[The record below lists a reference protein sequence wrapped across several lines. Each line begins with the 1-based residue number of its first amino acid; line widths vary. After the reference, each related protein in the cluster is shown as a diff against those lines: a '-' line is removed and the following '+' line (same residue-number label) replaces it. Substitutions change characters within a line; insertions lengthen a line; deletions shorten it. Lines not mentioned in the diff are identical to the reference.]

1 MISLYDLLEAANG
14 QLFGE
19 PQAHLFSEL
28 ALKPSDVREASL
40 FVAMGDPGA
49 ADTAMREAITR
60 GASGLL
66 AARPPEFDTDGLTV
80 ILVKNPVTALMQW
93 AHHLLGHLGLPVIA
107 VAGVS
112 GRAVTL
118 HALKHILS
126 GHNEVL
132 VSEPNAIGRLTIPL
146 TLSRLVPE
154 HQAIALAVEATRP
167 GELAEAAGAL
177 RPRMT
182 VLTNAGIAPFGQFES
197 PDHLTAEL
205 GLLLDYLHDDGLAIL
220 NYDDDHIRELVRRGR
235 GRTLTISASGQFGAD
250 IMAQNIVFGPTRTGF
265 DLRYFDQKLVG
276 RWTALLGRDQLFAA
290 LAALTIGEAF
300 NVPLADGLRA
310 LTGISRLPGRMQ
322 PLNGVGGA
330 LLIDDSWNAEPQSTL
345 VALDWLQQV
354 APKPSR
360 PVFVFGD
367 MDGLSAGRA
376 REHRRIGQRAS
387 EVAGALVTLGP
398 DAAQAGRAALDA
410 GMEPR
415 DVGIAYSAT
424 DAVSALRDTMNLT
437 ERDIVLIKGG
447 TSARMERIT
456 RELLAEPE
464 DAALLPRS
472 AELDHFKAAAST
484 LRPSWVEIDLGALAH
499 NVAAVKAMV
508 GPKVTLFAV
517 VKADAY
523 GHGAVAVARTA
534 LQNGASCLAVA
545 NLAEALTLRDAG
557 ISAPIL
563 MLGALS
569 PGAVREAIRQ
579 DVTITLHD
587 FDHAEAFDRAARE
600 LGARLRVH
608 VKVDTGM
615 GRMGVLVSEAVT
627 FFRQLVRLSNLD
639 VEGIY
644 THFSSA
650 DEDAEYTAGQVRAFK
665 EVLAPL
671 RGGGFSFKYI
681 HAANSAGMLASAQ
694 NHFNAVRVGIALYG
708 LSPSDQVRVP
718 DSFRPVMRWKTQIAQ
733 VKTLPPG
740 HAVGY
745 GNSYVT
751 TGNERIAVLP
761 VGYADGLRRG
771 PQNQGEVLVHGVYA
785 PIIGRVSME
794 KTIISVDHLPDVRAG
809 DEVVMLGS
817 QGGET
822 ITAADI
828 AARWGTISYE
838 VVCSVLARVP
848 R

>member
-28 ALKPSDVREASL
+28 ALSPADVGEASL
-40 FVAMGDPGA
+40 FVALGDPGA
-49 ADTAMREAITR
+49 ADSAMREAITR

-66 AARPPEFDTDGLTV
+66 AARPPEFDSDGLTV
-80 ILVKNPVTALMQW
+80 ILVKNPATALMQW
-93 AHHLLGHLGLPVIA
+93 AHHLLGRLGLPVIA

-112 GRAVTL
+112 GREVTL
-118 HALKHILS
+118 HALKHVLS
-126 GHNEVL
+126 GRHDVL
-132 VSEPNAIGRLTIPL
+132 VPEPDAIGRLTIPL

-235 GRTLTISASGQFGAD
+235 GRTLTISAAGQFGAD
-250 IMAQNIVFGPTRTGF
+250 IMAHNIVFGPTRTGF

-276 RWTALLGRDQLFAA
+276 RWTSLLGRDQLFAA

-310 LTGISRLPGRMQ
+310 LTGIARLPGRMQ
-322 PLNGVGGA
+322 PLNGTGGA
-330 LLIDDSWNAEPQSTL
+330 LLIDDSWNAEPQATL
-345 VALDWLQQV
+345 LALDWLAQA

-360 PVFVFGD
+360 AVFVLGD
-367 MDGLSAGRA
+367 MDGLETGRA

-415 DVGIAYSAT
+415 QVGIAYSAT
-424 DAVSALRDTMNLT
+424 DALSALRDGIHLT

-447 TSARMERIT
+447 TSTRMEQIT

-472 AELDHFKAAAST
+472 TELDHFKPAASS

-545 NLAEALTLRDAG
+545 NMAEALILRDAG
-557 ISAPIL
+557 IAAPIL

-579 DVTITLHD
+579 DLTITLHD
-587 FDHAEAFDRAARE
+587 FDQADVYDRAARE

-608 VKVDTGM
+608 VKLDTGM
-615 GRMGVLVSEAVT
+615 GRMGVLVNEAVS

-639 VEGIY
+639 VEGLY

-650 DEDAEYTAGQVRAFK
+650 DEDAEYTAAQVRAFK

-671 RGGGFSFKYI
+671 RAGGFNFKYI
-681 HAANSAGMLASAQ
+681 HAANSAGTLASVE

-745 GNSYVT
+745 GNRYVT
-751 TGNERIAVLP
+751 SGSERIAVLP

-771 PQNQGEVLVHGVYA
+771 PQNQGEVLVHGMYA

-817 QGGET
+817 QGSET
-822 ITAADI
+822 ITAEDI

-838 VVCSVLARVP
+838 VVCSILARVP